1 VVVKRCPYPAEVEAD
16 GLRALAGTG
25 APVPAVLGVG
35 DHVLVLERVGC
46 PTVGVTTGRASMS
59 SVGSGCIW
67 PTPRSPV
74 PLRRR
79 IERAR
84 IEAVL
89 DTYGW

>member
-1 VVVKRCPYPAEVEAD
+1 VHLAD
-16 GLRALAGTG
+16 
-25 APVPAVLGVG
+25 PKV
-35 DHVLVLERVGC
+35 
-46 PTVGVTTGRASMS
+46 
-59 SVGSGCIW
+59 
-67 PTPRSPV
+67 PV